1 MVVLFLTASLIVVV
15 VVAVLLSLLLLAE
28 SFLDGSGGLLGLANF
43 LSGKLSP

>member
-1 MVVLFLTASLIVVV
+1 MVVLLLTASLIVV